1 MKDKMHIG
9 TIELVSF
16 PDEGIKGVPAKV
28 DTGADSSSIWA
39 SAISETDNI
48 LSFQLFGINSPFYT
62 GKTVETTDYSVISV
76 KNSFGQTEFR
86 YKTKLRVTIAGRT
99 IKANFTLANRENN
112 RYPVLI
118 GRRTLSGKFVVDVT
132 KRPDKGT
139 RRVLMLS
146 SKHTPVTAQYAENL
160 TKLGKDIEVT
170 YKTYGDLRFMIGPDG
185 THVALRDSGED
196 ITNFDMVYFKVIAGH
211 QDVAAAA
218 AQYLDQR
225 GIPYIDPVVK
235 NYASTS
241 KLYHYVV
248 VNGRGLVMPKSVF
261 LMPAAMAES
270 YNYLV
275 EELGLPFVLKDIYG
289 NRGEHNYL
297 VRDEASFEEAIAL
310 SGQDDTRCIAQA
322 YVEND
327 GDYRVLVFG
336 SHVELVIHR
345 QGQSADSH
353 LNNTS
358 QGGAATLVSE
368 KVLPPEIRTACVTAA
383 KLLDRQIA
391 GVDIVE
397 DKNSGVWYCLEVND
411 GPQLA
416 SGSFTAEKH
425 KAFAAYLE
433 RKLSK

>member
-1 MKDKMHIG
+1 
-9 TIELVSF
+9 
-16 PDEGIKGVPAKV
+16 
-28 DTGADSSSIWA
+28 
-39 SAISETDNI
+39 
-48 LSFQLFGINSPFYT
+48 
-62 GKTVETTDYSVISV
+62 
-76 KNSFGQTEFR
+76 
-86 YKTKLRVTIAGRT
+86 
-99 IKANFTLANRENN
+99 
-112 RYPVLI
+112 
-118 GRRTLSGKFVVDVT
+118 
-132 KRPDKGT
+132 
-139 RRVLMLS
+139 
-146 SKHTPVTAQYAENL
+146 
-160 TKLGKDIEVT
+160 
-170 YKTYGDLRFMIGPDG
+170 
-185 THVALRDSGED
+185 
-196 ITNFDMVYFKVIAGH
+196 
-211 QDVAAAA
+211 
-218 AQYLDQR
+218 
-225 GIPYIDPVVK
+225 
-235 NYASTS
+235 
-241 KLYHYVV
+241 
-248 VNGRGLVMPKSVF
+248 MPKSVF